1 MVCES
6 LSKELVV
13 QGKDASPQCTLP
25 KVSCIVFFI
34 AFFFKS
40 GFYSLVFSK
49 VQGRSLFVRKS
60 IPYWG

>member
-6 LSKELVV
+6 LSKGLVV
-13 QGKDASPQCTLP
+13 QGKDALPQCTLP
-25 KVSCIVFFI
+25 KVSCIVI
-34 AFFFKS
+34 LIVFFKS

-60 IPYWG
+60 LPYWG